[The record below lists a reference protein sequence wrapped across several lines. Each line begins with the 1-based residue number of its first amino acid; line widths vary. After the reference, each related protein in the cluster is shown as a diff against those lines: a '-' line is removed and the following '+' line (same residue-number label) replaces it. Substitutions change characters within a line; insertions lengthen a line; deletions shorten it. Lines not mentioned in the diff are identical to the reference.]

1 MYIDLKEVFKLS
13 SSSIQAPFQNI
24 KSSRTVGAQNTSTC
38 FIKPFCHHLTARV
51 VSAGGHTLEARYAGD
66 CKHKLSIFDL
76 VQGLR
81 GLHVQFEL

>member
-1 MYIDLKEVFKLS
+1 MRSAGVTTPGEEIHTEISMYIDLKEVFKLS

-66 CKHKLSIFDL
+66 
-76 VQGLR
+76 
-81 GLHVQFEL
+81 